1 MSGASALCNVHQL
14 PVGDLMNPAPSYTER
29 TLMYPAIILA
39 KASAGL
45 MPGQPSQL
53 RMLVVTVQH
62 FIRPTTCIYLDPTV
76 TP

>member
-1 MSGASALCNVHQL
+1 
-14 PVGDLMNPAPSYTER
+14 
-29 TLMYPAIILA
+29 MYPAIILA